1 MSSSLFPAFLLCAA
15 AAILAAPWALDA
27 PLLAWVGKPLATALV
42 IATAA
47 LRVPR
52 TDPRRN
58 GLLAGLALSW
68 LGDVALL
75 WPQGFLAGLVAFLLA
90 HLAYL
95 WTFTRRAGFAAW
107 PPAFVGYFAVAGA
120 IAAFVWPGVPGP
132 MRLPVLLYVACL
144 ASMAAQAAVQW
155 RVLRAAGDAA
165 AAGAALAAAGGAL
178 FVASDALLAINR
190 FRMPLPAASL
200 WVLGTYWAAQW
211 LIAAS
216 MVPRPAPAVRA

>member
-1 MSSSLFPAFLLCAA
+1 MLPSSLFPAFVLCAA
-15 AAILAAPWALDA
+15 SAILAAPWALDT

-42 IATAA
+42 IAAA
-47 LRVPR
+47 WTRVPR
-52 TDPRRN
+52 SDARRN
-58 GLLAGLALSW
+58 SLLAGLALSW

-107 PPAFVGYFAVAGA
+107 PVVFVGYFAVAGG
-120 IAAFVWPGVPGP
+120 IAAWIWPGVPGP
-132 MRLPVLLYVACL
+132 MRVPVLLYVGCL

-165 AAGAALAAAGGAL
+165 AAGALLAAIGGAL
-178 FVASDALLAINR
+178 FVVSDALLAINR
-190 FRMPLPAASL
+190 FRSPLPAASL
-200 WVLGTYWAAQW
+200 WILASYWAAQW
-211 LIAAS
+211 LIASS
-216 MVPRPAPAVRA
+216 MVPRAAPKP